1 MSIAAKSAVQSVELA
16 FLGVEAGYF
25 DGVCDDSLEDTV
37 LAITDIANET
47 MDFVD
52 DCMVRTILK
61 KQERRAQKQ

>member
-1 MSIAAKSAVQSVELA
+1 MFSAVEQFGSLDIA
-16 FLGVEAGYF
+16 
-25 DGVCDDSLEDTV
+25 VCSA
-37 LAITDIANET
+37 AISGDHNDIANET

>member
-1 MSIAAKSAVQSVELA
+1 MLL
-16 FLGVEAGYF
+16 FGVERDIALALVILEQR
-25 DGVCDDSLEDTV
+25 DKERLEDTV

-52 DCMVRTILK
+52 DCMVRAILK